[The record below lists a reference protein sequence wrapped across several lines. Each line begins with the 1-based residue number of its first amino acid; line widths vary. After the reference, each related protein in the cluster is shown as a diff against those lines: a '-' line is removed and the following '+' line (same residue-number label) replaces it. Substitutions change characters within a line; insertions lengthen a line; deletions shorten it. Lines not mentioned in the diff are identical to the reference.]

1 MEIYVLTSGSSCQI
15 QDEVIHKALKR
26 IINQVYKLL
35 PLRQQGTDWIKPLET
50 IVEQLIGMK
59 RLINGQD
66 DLFFLI
72 LCKLEGLFE
81 LTLKEDMPL
90 YRRIIFQ
97 SLSLLNSLDGQIC

>member
-1 MEIYVLTSGSSCQI
+1 M
-15 QDEVIHKALKR
+15 
-26 IINQVYKLL
+26 
-35 PLRQQGTDWIKPLET
+35 
-50 IVEQLIGMK
+50 GMK

-90 YRRIIFQ
+90 YRRIIF
-97 SLSLLNSLDGQIC
+97 